1 MEMWKMKIIIKLGFM
16 FFAFTG
22 SNAMAEGRCPPG
34 YLPSSQF
41 ENTGCQP
48 IYDPNQGQSQTTA
61 PKGYWVDSYASLVWG
76 YGKNGSS
83 NYAYGAKYDSQIK
96 ADNGALS
103 NCISAGN
110 SDCRV
115 VLQFSNGY
123 LVITSDE
130 NGTLYA
136 ASEFEKNVA
145 EDKAIQNCM
154 SHNVKGCKIVE
165 SVNSR
170 AVWVD

>member
-1 MEMWKMKIIIKLGFM
+1 MKLFSKFI
-16 FFAFTG
+16 FAFTIFTG
-22 SNAMAEGRCPPG
+22 FSAMAEGGCPAG
-34 YLPSSQF
+34 MR
-41 ENTGCQP
+41 P
-48 IYDPNQGQSQTTA
+48 IYGVTGNIVNCVEFYDTNQGQGQTSA

-96 ADNGALS
+96 ADNGALN

-170 AVWVD
+170 AVWVE